1 MGASILP
8 GNSAKITLGA
18 STLIVGCS
26 KFTMSGI
33 TRQTI
38 DASEFGVDADRFVEG
53 SANPGTISIAD
64 AIYDPA
70 NAVQKGLRE
79 AVKDKTRY
87 THSGIGDTTDG
98 LRFWLDDYTFFTIE
112 DSTDAFIMV
121 TKSNDVATERN
132 GLAKCSI
139 EMQASGGFMDQI
151 TELTVDGEV
160 TAIAT
165 TLVADY
171 IPSYV
176 PQAGT
181 ITNGTVST
189 AYSAWVEA
197 AGVYTFTI
205 TALGESKTIADG
217 ATIRVSW

>member
-70 NAVQKGLRE
+70 NTVQAGLRE

-87 THSGIGDTTDG
+87 THSGLADTTSG

-112 DSTDAFIMV
+112 NSTDAFIMV
-121 TKSNDVATERN
+121 TKSNDVMTERN

-160 TAIAT
+160 AAIDT
-165 TLVADY
+165 ELDVDY

-181 ITNGTVST
+181 LTDGTTTTTWT
-189 AYSAWVEA
+189 AWT
-197 AGVYTFTI
+197 GTTFTI
-205 TALGESKTIADG
+205 VAPGAVIADD
-217 ATIRVSW
+217 APIRLTW

>member
-26 KFTMSGI
+26 KFTMSGT

-70 NAVQKGLRE
+70 NAVQTSLRE

-87 THSGIGDTTDG
+87 THSGIGDTDDG

-112 DSTDAFIMV
+112 DSSDAFVMV
-121 TKSNDVATERN
+121 TKSNDVVTERN

-139 EMQASGGFMDQI
+139 EMQASGGFMDQF
-151 TELTVDGEV
+151 TELTLND
-160 TAIAT
+160 AT
-165 TLVADY
+165 GLAEGDTSVVVDY

-181 ITNGTVST
+181 LTDGTNTFT
-189 AYSAWVEA
+189 YSAWT
-197 AGVYTFTI
+197 GVTFTI
-205 TALGESKTIADG
+205 TAVGSGITVADDSVL
-217 ATIRVSW
+217 RVAW

>member
-26 KFTMSGI
+26 KFTMSGV

-70 NAVQKGLRE
+70 NAVQTSLRE
-79 AVKDKTRY
+79 AVKNKTRY
-87 THSGIGDTTDG
+87 THSGIGDTTAG
-98 LRFWLDDYTFFTIE
+98 LRFFLDDYTFFTIE
-112 DSTDAFIMV
+112 NSTDAFIMV

-151 TELTVDGEV
+151 TELTVNGEV
-160 TAIAT
+160 AAIDT
-165 TLVADY
+165 EVVVDY

-181 ITNGTVST
+181 MTDGTTTTTWT
-189 AYSAWVEA
+189 AWT
-197 AGVYTFTI
+197 GTTFTVV
-205 TALGESKTIADG
+205 APGGVIADN
-217 ATIRVSW
+217 APIRLTW